1 MKPNYT
7 FARDMARKVLKDY
20 DLSEVPTDLL
30 KVFQQLGLK
39 YIELNDAED
48 IDGAILE
55 IGGKPAIA
63 VLNKAKPIPRQ
74 RFTLAHE
81 LGHIFLAHA
90 QRDIYDPEEMRENED
105 IFTDT
110 SKPPREKEA
119 DVFASELLM
128 PCERL
133 KENMADINNIEKLAG
148 IFHVSRPAVTLAV
161 ANFWQSSG
169 KKRPKF

>member
-1 MKPNYT
+1 MKPNHA
-7 FARDMARKVLKDY
+7 FAREMARKVLKDY

-63 VLNKAKPIPRQ
+63 VLNKAKPISRQ

-81 LGHIFLAHA
+81 LGHIFLSHA
-90 QRDIYDPEEMRENED
+90 QRDAYDPEEIREDQNT
-105 IFTDT
+105 FTET
-110 SKPPREKEA
+110 SKPSREKEA
-119 DVFASELLM
+119 DAFASELLI
-128 PCERL
+128 PSERL
-133 KENMADINNIEKLAG
+133 KENVADINNIEKLAD
-148 IFHVSRPAVTLAV
+148 IFQVSRAAVTLAV
-161 ANFWQSSG
+161 ANYWHASS
-169 KKRPKF
+169 KKKPKF